1 MRISD
6 WSSDVCSSDLRRPVR
21 RARWPTLGSTGG
33 AVAPRCRQPPA
44 RTEPSVQALCPCAT
58 MWLVK
63 APKPPLDEQIPQ
75 ATIAPGDISAEQA
88 EAMADAADLPR
99 WKGIWAELAAKLQS
113 AEPLTQKESSRRP
126 GQAKVGERKRTPR
139 KLKSL
144 MPNSD
149 TATR

>member
-1 MRISD
+1 MGAAARAR
-6 WSSDVCSSDLRRPVR
+6 VRRPVR

-75 ATIAPGDISAEQA
+75 ASIAPGAISAEQA
-88 EAMADAADLPR
+88 EAMAAPAPLPR
-99 WKGIWAELAAKLQS
+99 GKDIWAENTAKAQRADPLQH
-113 AEPLTQKESSRRP
+113 TGRRA
-126 GQAKVGERKRTPR
+126 GR
-139 KLKSL
+139 
-144 MPNSD
+144 
-149 TATR
+149 